1 MNKKNIVRVRGVM
14 KQNFDIVDGMLT
26 VSDALN
32 AMKNV
37 ETKCLVVNKRSENDE
52 YGLVLI
58 SDIAKQVLAKDR
70 SPERVN
76 IYEIMS
82 KPVLTVEPS
91 MDIRYC
97 ARFFDRFEISTSP
110 VISKGQIVG
119 VVSYN
124 DLVLKGMEKAI
135 SKGEVTYDFHRLMDD
150 AKLLKCSEFGQAV
163 EQASGLAIGE

>member
-1 MNKKNIVRVRGVM
+1 MNQKNIVRVRDVM

-26 VSDALN
+26 VSDALK

-82 KPVLTVEPS
+82 KPVMTVHPS

-97 ARFFDRFEISTSP
+97 ARLFENFNLSRSP
-110 VISKGQIVG
+110 VVEDGLVVGIISFT
-119 VVSYN
+119 
-124 DLVLKGMEKAI
+124 DMVLKGLINHNE
-135 SKGEVTYDFHRLMDD
+135 
-150 AKLLKCSEFGQAV
+150 
-163 EQASGLAIGE
+163 